1 MTPIQAE
8 IILAL
13 AEHNMRVATVARAM
27 MIHRNNI
34 ESHVRVITKNTGKN
48 PLNFYDLH
56 ELVPMAEEV
65 LRRE

>member
-34 ESHVRVITKNTGKN
+34 EYHVRVITKNTGKN